1 MIESALKST
10 FGWNCKIKE
19 TNVTGLPLY
28 MKAGRKITEV
38 DAEDCSFLLVFLPED
53 DRFGTIALQKQ
64 SSLYEEKSGLRVA
77 YYFEKLTKVQRNA
90 LIDKK
95 IPFISMPD
103 QVYLPFLGVAIC
115 NKFPGTKRYSRSKM
129 MPVTQSLFL
138 YLLYNREDKYVLKKQ
153 AAEQLHLTR
162 TSITRASE
170 QLRDMGLLTELVC
183 GKEIHMCPVAEGK
196 EYYEMAREYLINPV
210 QKRICIKANQKTEE
224 MSVAGES
231 ALSRCSMLGEPKM
244 RIFAIYKGIEYVKK
258 WTQTDSKWQSDDEMC
273 TVELWK
279 YDPQLF
285 AKNGMVDPVSLAMSL
300 CDMEDERVEG
310 ELERYMEEYAW

>member
-1 MIESALKST
+1 MIEEALKST
-10 FGWNCKIKE
+10 FGWNCQIKE
-19 TNVTGLPLY
+19 TSVTGLPLY
-28 MKAGRKITEV
+28 MKSGRKITEV
-38 DAEDCSFLLVFLPED
+38 DVENCSFLLVFLSEN

-77 YYFEKLTKVQRNA
+77 YYFEKLTRVQRNA

-115 NKFPGTKRYSRSKM
+115 NKFPKTKTYSKIKM
-129 MPVTQSLFL
+129 MPATQSLFL
-138 YLLYNREDKYVLKKQ
+138 YLLYNKADKYIVKKQ

-196 EYYEMAREYLINPV
+196 EYYEMARDYLINPV
-210 QKRICIKANQKTEE
+210 QKRIYIKENQETKELIA
-224 MSVAGES
+224 AGES
-231 ALSRCSMLGEPKM
+231 ALSQCSMLGTPKM
-244 RIFAIYKGIEYVKK
+244 HTRAIYKGTEFVKK
-258 WTQTDSKWQSDDEMC
+258 WIQTDPKWQPDDDVC
-273 TVELWK
+273 IVELWK
-279 YDPQLF
+279 YDPRLF
-285 AKNGMVDPVSLAMSL
+285 AKNGMADPVSLAMSL
-300 CDMEDERVEG
+300 CDTADERIEG
-310 ELERYMEEYAW
+310 EVQRYMEAYEW